1 MAGRTYALR
10 LDQMREAA
18 KLYADGWSASQLAE
32 RFNVSKNA
40 VQNALSYMG
49 VPQRAHQQGREA
61 ARVSTY
67 WRWKA
72 DQRRKSSHLAA
83 VINQWSAQ

>member
-1 MAGRTYALR
+1 MAGRTYALK
-10 LDQMREAA
+10 LDQMREAKRLHA
-18 KLYADGWSASQLAE
+18 EGWSAAQLAE

-40 VQNALSYMG
+40 VQNAFAYMG
-49 VPQRAHQQGREA
+49 IPQRTQQQGREA

-72 DQRRKSSHLAA
+72 ERRRPSSQLAN
-83 VINQWSAQ
+83 VITNWSAQ